1 MAVGIITDL
10 NDILI
15 TRRNSYHLI
24 PDVDAINLFS
34 HLSVIDFSLY
44 TLNRYGDQ
52 IVAIKVLNRGSTP
65 EEKATLEARFIRE
78 VNMMCKVKHENL
90 VKVLTGLNDMLVWI
104 DVSSLFVPSHKSLYI
119 LQFIGACK
127 EPLMVIV
134 SELLPGMSLKNYLN
148 SIRPS
153 QLDTHTAISYALD
166 IAHAMDCLHAN
177 GIIHR
182 DLKPGKDA

>member
-1 MAVGIITDL
+1 MRILSRYFRVLMLAYVTHKLLVLLDL
-10 NDILI
+10 TTVYAL
-15 TRRNSYHLI
+15 
-24 PDVDAINLFS
+24 
-34 HLSVIDFSLY
+34 
-44 TLNRYGDQ
+44 
-52 IVAIKVLNRGSTP
+52 
-65 EEKATLEARFIRE
+65 
-78 VNMMCKVKHENL
+78 
-90 VKVLTGLNDMLVWI
+90 
-104 DVSSLFVPSHKSLYI
+104 

-134 SELLPGMSLKNYLN
+134 SELLPGMSLKSYLH

-182 DLKPGKDA
+182 DLKPDNLLLTANRKKLKLTDFGLAREETVTEMMTAETGTYRWMAPEVVNTIFLH

>member
-1 MAVGIITDL
+1 MPFNSSCWCHKHIQLVPFHFPVTD
-10 NDILI
+10 
-15 TRRNSYHLI
+15 
-24 PDVDAINLFS
+24 F
-34 HLSVIDFSLY
+34 FLY
-44 TLNRYGDQ
+44 DLNRYGDQ

-90 VKVLTGLNDMLVWI
+90 VKVLPNLNGMLVWLDKFI
-104 DVSSLFVPSHKSLYI
+104 NSFLYLLTTVYAL

-153 QLDTHTAISYALD
+153 QLDTHTAISFALD